1 MITDKTRTKD
11 YPLWISD
18 TWYILLDE
26 KGRCQ
31 KPCAEGALGF
41 IIRLQS
47 AVNEG
52 HHMALKIPRLMGE
65 TRRENAYI
73 NQLAEKELKSVQDIF
88 HTLGEKSCLLTAH
101 VESGSL
107 LRRPIAIK
115 SGSGEAQQWDG
126 SLVFVS
132 FEKGENPTFCL
143 MKKSDDKKLQHYPP
157 DTKRYPNIDATTYDQ
172 IREKAK
178 GKMGNPW
185 ECTVFVEDGEAQEGG
200 NGRDAIILSAEEAFS
215 TNESVGKIWY
225 TCLPSIMYHWA
236 PVTLQESIS
245 KNDRNGPWEK
255 GKHFT
260 LIERVCQGLVTLHR
274 RGMMHADVR
283 PANMVYEG
291 AADDP
296 DSYYLSDYGSFSD
309 PGALASGGVSS
320 SHNPEGTTVLGPV
333 VTGERIS
340 AFYAPERRHSRER
353 ESANMAVIHNPTP
366 GGGLY
371 IILGWS
377 SELIDENTRRPADD
391 LKDLVNPDNLKRY
404 AHGINLVRGDRIQL
418 REYIFEVEKEWHVG
432 NKQLL
437 ECNSRYWKIY
447 HGRIVVECDDD
458 PFDVWD
464 SFPIARTIELKQ
476 WSAATDLYS
485 LGAMALYSVFYD
497 SVYKQPENG
506 AGGPDG
512 KSLAADK
519 SESHGTLEDDF
530 REMLGYL
537 ESRSYFNAIWPE
549 LEWMRITIEKHLKN
563 TDLTEATLASQE
575 FKRYPSESS
584 EKSSETQEKEEKE
597 LKGAVIALV
606 GRITQ
611 SVPKAREIVEALDYD
626 LGTFI
631 FFIHFVL
638 CCLHRREDVDV
649 DKSWTWMDLEA
660 NGPFARNRLEQPGPG
675 GAAVKALERIK
686 KVTKIV
692 DDRLLA
698 GLKLRPSDDP
708 NDKENPINKIPDFDP
723 RPTSAI
729 RVELN
734 QTKKNLDQT
743 KANLDESQESLQN
756 LKKAVEHALE
766 ISKSTLAFSKINE
779 LRQTLQQ
786 AMDADKPS

>member
-1 MITDKTRTKD
+1 MATSITQTKAKV

-18 TWYILLDE
+18 SWYILLDE
-26 KGRCQ
+26 KGRC
-31 KPCAEGALGF
+31 KEHCAEGALGF
-41 IIRLQS
+41 IIQLQS
-47 AVNEG
+47 AVNAG

-107 LRRPIAIK
+107 LRRPVAIK

-126 SLVFVS
+126 ALIFVS

-157 DTKRYPNIDATTYDQ
+157 DTKNYPNIDATAYEQ

-178 GKMGNPW
+178 GKLGNPW
-185 ECTVFVEDGEAQEGG
+185 ECAVFVDGGEGQEGG
-200 NGRDAIILSAEEAFS
+200 NGRNANILSAEEAFS
-215 TNESVGKIWY
+215 KDESVGRTWY
-225 TCLPSIMYHWA
+225 ACLPSIMYHWA

-245 KNDRNGPWEK
+245 KNARNGPWDK
-255 GKHFT
+255 GKHLT

-274 RGMMHADVR
+274 RGMLHADVR

-309 PGALASGGVSS
+309 PGAPASGGVSS

-353 ESANMAVIHNPTP
+353 ESANTAVIHNPIP

-377 SELIDENTRRPADD
+377 SELIDEKTKRPSEE
-391 LKDLVNPDNLKRY
+391 LEELVNPDNLKKY
-404 AHGINLVRGDRIQL
+404 AKGSNLVRGDRIQL

-432 NKQLL
+432 NKQVL

-447 HGRIVVECDDD
+447 HGRIVVECVD

-464 SFPIARTIELKQ
+464 FFPIARTIELKQ

-497 SVYKQPENG
+497 SVYKQHEKG
-506 AGGPDG
+506 AESSDG
-512 KSLAADK
+512 KSAGADK
-519 SESHGTLEDDF
+519 SDSHGRLEDDF
-530 REMLGYL
+530 REMLNYL

-549 LEWMRITIEKHLKN
+549 LEWMRTTLEKHLEN
-563 TDLTEATLASQE
+563 VSLTEATLASQQ
-575 FKRYPSESS
+575 FTRYPSE
-584 EKSSETQEKEEKE
+584 EKLRETQEKDEKE

-638 CCLHRREDVDV
+638 CCLHRREDVEV
-649 DKSWTWMDLEA
+649 DKSWTWMNLEA

-686 KVTKIV
+686 KVRKIV
-692 DDRLLA
+692 DDRLLG
-698 GLKLRPSDDP
+698 GLKLKASNDP
-708 NDKENPINKIPDFDP
+708 NDKENPIDKIPDFDP

-734 QTKKNLDQT
+734 QTKVELDET
-743 KANLDESQESLQN
+743 KANLDETKTSLQTYE
-756 LKKAVEHALE
+756 KAVEHALE
-766 ISKSTLAFSKINE
+766 IAKSKLAFSKINE
-779 LRQTLQQ
+779 LREALQR
-786 AMDADKPS
+786 AMETNKPA